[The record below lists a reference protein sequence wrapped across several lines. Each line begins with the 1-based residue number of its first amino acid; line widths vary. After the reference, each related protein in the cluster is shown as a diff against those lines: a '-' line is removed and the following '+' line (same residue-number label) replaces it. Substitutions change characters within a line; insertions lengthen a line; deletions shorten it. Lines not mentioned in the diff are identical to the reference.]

1 LEVFFL
7 KEKPK
12 RYLPAED
19 KFLGYAFQALGDHYD
34 SWEEFQM
41 KYDLDS
47 QAIIPMNISRH
58 LVFLSITPLI
68 SPVLLGNW

>member
-1 LEVFFL
+1 LG
-7 KEKPK
+7 EKIK
-12 RYLPAED
+12 RYLPAEN
-19 KFLGYAFQALGDHYD
+19 KFLSYAFQALGDHY
-34 SWEEFQM
+34 SSQEEYQM